1 MTPGVATTFVQQ
13 LVHLHKPARQ
23 ARVLGE
29 IHKSYI
35 LTPDVDRLLHE
46 LHLNG
51 GKVPGE
57 EGEDHVKAENAGL
70 IKIDD

>member
-1 MTPGVATTFVQQ
+1 MQQ
-13 LVHLHKPARQ
+13 LVHLYQPGRQ

-57 EGEDHVKAENAGL
+57 EDDQVKAENANL

>member
-1 MTPGVATTFVQQ
+1 
-13 LVHLHKPARQ
+13 
-23 ARVLGE
+23 
-29 IHKSYI
+29 

-57 EGEDHVKAENAGL
+57 DDNVKSENANL

>member
-1 MTPGVATTFVQQ
+1 M
-13 LVHLHKPARQ
+13 
-23 ARVLGE
+23 LGE

-51 GKVPGE
+51 GKVLGE
-57 EGEDHVKAENAGL
+57 EDDQVKAENANL